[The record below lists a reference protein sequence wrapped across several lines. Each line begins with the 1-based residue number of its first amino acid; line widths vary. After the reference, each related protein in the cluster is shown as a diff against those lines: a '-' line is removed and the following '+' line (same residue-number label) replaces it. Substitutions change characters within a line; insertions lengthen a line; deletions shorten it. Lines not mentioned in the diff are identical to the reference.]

1 MEEKKEKLKYIRYKD
16 AIEMYGLSQR
26 TLDKLVKESGAYRKV
41 GKAVLINVV
50 AFDNYIE
57 SFKMNL

>member
-1 MEEKKEKLKYIRYKD
+1 MEENKEKIKYIRYKD
-16 AIEMYGLSQR
+16 AVEMYGLSQR

-50 AFDNYIE
+50 AFDSFIE
-57 SFKMNL
+57 SFKMD